1 LRTTSANWATK
12 KWQPTARTF
21 SRGKPQLTL
30 VWPRQITIEGAP
42 ANVTAIAESNAKAMS
57 QSALPK
63 LLIVG

>member
-12 KWQPTARTF
+12 KWQPTA
-21 SRGKPQLTL
+21 RGKPQLTL